1 MQERRRREGQDRG
14 GLAPSPVKA
23 VPTAFPVM
31 RSPLA
36 EPPPGCHVTSV
47 PARDPVV
54 TVFFYSA
61 VASLTAMVGVL
72 PQLVGGRPRE
82 AIIGWA
88 NAVAAGLM
96 FGVAYMLL
104 TAGLKTD
111 LAPGALG
118 ALVGIGF
125 VRVTHALTGTA
136 ELDRVQEDSVEHGY
150 KVILA
155 DTLHAAH
162 EGIAIGVAMLVSI
175 PLGISMALALAVHN
189 IPEAM
194 VLNSV
199 LTRQRLSAGQSLGL
213 ALATNGNQVLMAV
226 VTFSMISA
234 IPALLP
240 LATGFAVG
248 ALFQLVL
255 VELLPESY
263 RQAGST
269 SIALVAMVALGLVV
283 LLGGRTP

>member
-1 MQERRRREGQDRG
+1 
-14 GLAPSPVKA
+14 
-23 VPTAFPVM
+23 M
-31 RSPLA
+31 RN
-36 EPPPGCHVTSV
+36 
-47 PARDPVV
+47 PVV
-54 TVFFYSA
+54 TVFVYSA
-61 VASLTAMVGVL
+61 VASFTAMLGVL
-72 PQLVGGRPRE
+72 PQVLGGRPRTSV
-82 AIIGWA
+82 IGWA

-104 TAGLKTD
+104 TAGLKTGL
-111 LAPGALG
+111 LAGAVG
-118 ALVGIGF
+118 AVVGIGF
-125 VRVTHALTGTA
+125 VRATHALTGTA
-136 ELDRVQEDSVEHGY
+136 ELDRIQEDSIEHGY

-194 VLNSV
+194 VLSSL
-199 LTRQRLSAGQSLGL
+199 LTRQRLSVVQSLGL
-213 ALATNGNQVLMAV
+213 ALATNINQVLLAV

-269 SIALVAMVALGLVV
+269 SIALVSMVALGLVV
-283 LLGGRTP
+283 LLGGHIP